1 MRLTQ
6 FSDYALRMLMYVAAQ
21 PGRLITIEETA
32 QAFGISRNHLM
43 KVANLLTRNGYLQA
57 VRGRNG
63 GLSLAQPPQRIG
75 LGALLRVTEPDFTL
89 VECFGGGA
97 CSITP
102 ACRLRGELRR
112 ALAAFLAHMDTCTL
126 DDLLLPPRAFAP
138 AAAKGGRGGGD
149 DRRGA
154 TPAAQPRGRRA
165 SGSALS
171 VRPAAPARP
180 RGSASAPR

>member
-6 FSDYALRMLMYVAAQ
+6 FSDYALRMLMYAAAQ
-21 PGRLITIEETA
+21 PGRLITIDETA

-89 VECFGGGA
+89 VECFGGGT

-126 DDLLLPPRAFAP
+126 EDLLLPPRTFAP
-138 AAAKGGRGGGD
+138 RAASVGRNSP
-149 DRRGA
+149 RRGK
-154 TPAAQPRGRRA
+154 TKV
-165 SGSALS
+165 SA
-171 VRPAAPARP
+171 ARP
-180 RGSASAPR
+180 LARHRQPA

>member
-6 FSDYALRMLMYVAAQ
+6 FSDYALRMLMYAAAQ
-21 PGRLITIEETA
+21 PGRLITIDETA

-126 DDLLLPPRAFAP
+126 EDLLLPPRAFAP
-138 AAAKGGRGGGD
+138 IAAKGSRG
-149 DRRGA
+149 
-154 TPAAQPRGRRA
+154 GRRA